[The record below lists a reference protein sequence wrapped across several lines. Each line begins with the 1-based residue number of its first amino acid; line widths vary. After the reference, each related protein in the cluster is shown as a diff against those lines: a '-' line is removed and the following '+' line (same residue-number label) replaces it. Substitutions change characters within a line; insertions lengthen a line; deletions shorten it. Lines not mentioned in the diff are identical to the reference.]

1 VGGRNAKGI
10 TTLPLSTHFE
20 TVTLTIDDALEFAPL
35 LAAYVQDMKRGAP
48 RHPDLYYA
56 ESLLRDRTAEIIGAR
71 LDGTLVGFAVFY
83 DLPDAMTGMR
93 VGQLE
98 DLFVMHESRGRGIAR
113 ALVEALARK
122 GRSRDWLSLRLNVPQ
137 GSQMR
142 TSFAETVG
150 KKARLESFV
159 VQIDRA
165 RKD

>member
-1 VGGRNAKGI
+1 M
-10 TTLPLSTHFE
+10 TTLPLSTHFD

-56 ESLLRDRTAEIIGAR
+56 ESLLRDRTAEILGAR
-71 LDGTLVGFAVFY
+71 LDGALVGFAVFY
-83 DLPDAMTGMR
+83 DLPDAMSGMR

-98 DLFVMHESRGRGIAR
+98 DLFVMHDSRGRGVAR

-122 GRSRDWLSLRLNVPQ
+122 GRSRDWLSLRLTVPE
-137 GSQMR
+137 GSSMR
-142 TSFAETVG
+142 TSLAQTVG

-159 VQIDRA
+159 VRIDRGRA
-165 RKD
+165 D

>member
-1 VGGRNAKGI
+1 M
-10 TTLPLSTHFE
+10 TTLPLSTHFD

-56 ESLLRDRTAEIIGAR
+56 ESLLRDRTAEILGAR
-71 LDGTLVGFAVFY
+71 LDGALVGFAVFY
-83 DLPDAMTGMR
+83 DLPDAMSGMR

-98 DLFVMHESRGRGIAR
+98 DLFVMHDSRGRGVAR

-122 GRSRDWLSLRLNVPQ
+122 GRSRDWLSLRLTVPE
-137 GSQMR
+137 GSSMR

-150 KKARLESFV
+150 KKARLESFIV
-159 VQIDRA
+159 RIDRG
-165 RKD
+165 RPD

>member
-1 VGGRNAKGI
+1 M
-10 TTLPLSTHFE
+10 TTLPLSTHFD

-35 LAAYVQDMKRGAP
+35 LAAYVQDMRRGAP

-56 ESLLRDRTAEIIGAR
+56 ETLLRDRTAEIIGAR

-98 DLFVMHESRGRGIAR
+98 DLFVIHESRGRGVAR

-122 GRSRDWLSLRLNVPQ
+122 GRSRDWLSLRLMVPE

>member
-1 VGGRNAKGI
+1 M
-10 TTLPLSTHFE
+10 TTLPLSTHFD

-56 ESLLRDRTAEIIGAR
+56 ESLLRDRTAEILGAR
-71 LDGTLVGFAVFY
+71 LDGALVGFAVFY
-83 DLPDAMTGMR
+83 DLPDAMSGMR

-98 DLFVMHESRGRGIAR
+98 DLFVMHDSRGRGVAR

-122 GRSRDWLSLRLNVPQ
+122 GRSRDWLSLRLTVPE
-137 GSQMR
+137 GSSMR

-159 VQIDRA
+159 VRIDRGRA
-165 RKD
+165 G